1 MCRPGRLP
9 VRSGAVDAHE
19 AKLIGCGL
27 MSQARCLITPNTLPH
42 SMCSGLRPIM
52 LYASQGCS
60 SRCRHSNPHPE
71 EWMTASGA

>member
-42 SMCSGLRPIM
+42 SMCSGL
-52 LYASQGCS
+52 
-60 SRCRHSNPHPE
+60 
-71 EWMTASGA
+71 